1 MACVDPY
8 FDPCRVTA
16 RQCRVWCARDPLE
29 IGKCGEKEEG
39 ITPSGESEGV
49 WGQEEAGTE
58 LDQRPMRT
66 CKYSEL
72 TFKHK

>member
-1 MACVDPY
+1 MFSANINNQILCISMYIDVQI
-8 FDPCRVTA
+8 
-16 RQCRVWCARDPLE
+16 RQHSGGRGR
-29 IGKCGEKEEG
+29 EG